1 MKNNDTKNFIW
12 NCIGLSFNC
21 FNSLFFLIVVKL
33 INGLDIAGI
42 FTYAFSLCCLFYVV
56 STYYNRAYQVS
67 DFNNKFSFNDYYT
80 CRIIMSVISLILILI
95 LSILSKFSLYKII
108 VILLI
113 MIFRIIESISDC
125 FYGYIQKNGELY
137 KVGIS
142 QTLKAIIGLIIFI
155 ILDFVTKDIVFS
167 IISLIIINSVLLIF
181 YDYRNYKNL
190 NGETIKFSTTNFNK
204 IFKICFDVFTF
215 SFLSIYLANC
225 QKYIF
230 TYFVSNEIQT
240 IFGIII
246 MPATILSLAGSY
258 LIMPFIVK
266 LTNYFKNNMIKEY
279 KKLSLT
285 ICAILIIIGLCA
297 IIGCYFLGIPI
308 LNIIYNIELSEY
320 KASLMIIIIASILFA
335 LSMVISNLL
344 TIINE
349 NKVQLYIYIYLVQL

>member
-80 CRIIMSVISLILILI
+80 CRIIMSIISLILIIL
-95 LSILSKFSLYKII
+95 LSIISKFSLYKII

-125 FYGYIQKNGELY
+125 FYGYIQKKGELY

-155 ILDFVTKDIVFS
+155 ILDLITNNIIFS
-167 IISLIIINSVLLIF
+167 IVSLIIINIILLVF
-181 YDYRNYKNL
+181 YDYKNYKNL
-190 NGETIKFSTTNFNK
+190 KGENLKFYTNNFSR

-246 MPATILSLAGSY
+246 MPATIL
-258 LIMPFIVK
+258 
-266 LTNYFKNNMIKEY
+266 
-279 KKLSLT
+279 
-285 ICAILIIIGLCA
+285 LIIMC
-297 IIGCYFLGIPI
+297 F
-308 LNIIYNIELSEY
+308 
-320 KASLMIIIIASILFA
+320 FA
-335 LSMVISNLL
+335 LRIEQIAGYYKCRKCHHKYVPTYNNVLWAMHIGRTRYMKCPECGKKSWQKKVIS
-344 TIINE
+344 
-349 NKVQLYIYIYLVQL
+349 K